1 MPTLKIDLQEGFS
14 GKSAVLRI
22 NGKEVYRGT
31 PRTRMQ
37 IGLAESR
44 SFDLPSQKVTIQLE
58 LPESNK
64 SQETALNLDQDQ
76 YVGISLSTAGEISF
90 NLAAEPFG
98 YV

>member
-22 NGKEVYRGT
+22 NGNEVYRGT

-44 SFDLPSQKVTIQLE
+44 SFDLPRQQVTIQLD
-58 LPESNK
+58 LPESGK
-64 SQETALNLDQDQ
+64 SQNTVVNLDQDQ
-76 YVGISLSTAGEISF
+76 YVGISLGASGEISF

>member
-31 PRTRMQ
+31 PRTRTQ

-44 SFDLPSQKVTIQLE
+44 SFDLPRQRVAIQLE

-76 YVGISLSTAGEISF
+76 YVGISLATNGEISF

>member
-31 PRTRMQ
+31 PRTRTQ

-44 SFDLPSQKVTIQLE
+44 SFDLPRQKIAIQLE

-76 YVGISLSTAGEISF
+76 YVGISLTTTGEISF

-98 YV
+98 Y

>member
-31 PRTRMQ
+31 PRTRTQ

-44 SFDLPSQKVTIQLE
+44 SFDLPRQKIAIQLE

-76 YVGISLSTAGEISF
+76 YVGISLTTTGEISF

>member
-31 PRTRMQ
+31 PRTRTQ

-44 SFDLPSQKVTIQLE
+44 SFDLPRQKVAIQLE

-76 YVGISLSTAGEISF
+76 YVGISLTTTGEISF

>member
-22 NGKEVYRGT
+22 NGNEVYRGT

-44 SFDLPSQKVTIQLE
+44 SFDLPRQKVTIQLE
-58 LPESNK
+58 LPDSGK
-64 SQETALNLDQDQ
+64 SRDTVLNLDHDQ
-76 YVGISLSTAGEISF
+76 YLGISLSASDEISF
-90 NLAAEPFG
+90 KLTAEPFG